1 MVGFGNAL
9 ACQLVRLYKK
19 YIMAGNENSVVK
31 YLLSKRGKLSLNHLG
46 VISSVANPGRSGNPI
61 EIKNFDEVIS
71 CDSHKKA
78 DIYLNHK
85 GVSIKQRGSSFAYNR
100 IQRASILA
108 IMSRLGVCDAHV
120 VLRKLDDLVIRFHEG
135 DLNSRDRPW
144 CEAFD
149 EEDFRLMLRY
159 LMMEGSVEHG
169 VSDNKAEYILSA
181 PAVIS
186 ADRDIECLTF
196 DEYFERYK
204 KNFYISLRRV
214 WRGQDSNSEHRRAV
228 GLCSK
233 PGNSPWCFKSISGEP
248 RSGWMSNYP
257 SSNRMT
263 AYILFITL
271 KP

>member
-1 MVGFGNAL
+1 
-9 ACQLVRLYKK
+9 
-19 YIMAGNENSVVK
+19 MAGNENSVVK
-31 YLLSKRGKLSLNHLG
+31 YLLSKRGKLFLNHLG
-46 VISSVANPGRSGNPI
+46 VISSVANPGRSGDPI
-61 EIKNFDEVIS
+61 EIKTFDEVVS

-78 DIYLNHK
+78 DIYLNYK

-100 IQRASILA
+100 IQRANILA
-108 IMSRLGVCDAHV
+108 IMSELGVRDAQV
-120 VLRKLDDLVIRFHEG
+120 VLKKLDDLIVRFHEG
-135 DLNSRDRPW
+135 NLNSRDRPW
-144 CEAFD
+144 CEAFS

-169 VSDNKAEYILSA
+169 VSENKAEYILSA

-186 ADRDIECLTF
+186 SDRDIECLTF
-196 DEYFERYK
+196 DEYFEKYK
-204 KNFYISLRRV
+204 NIFYISLRRV

-233 PGNSPWCFKSISGEP
+233 VGNSPWCFKSISGEP
-248 RSGWMSNYP
+248 RSGWMSSYP